1 VGDWYTVGLALGVG
15 LGLGVILAAVLG
27 ANVVGLVVSAIA
39 GAAAGAL
46 VGIAVGDSTETV
58 AGGIGGLLGAMSA
71 AVLVLGARRRG
82 ATRFG
87 LAALLGVGGIIVA
100 VVALVPALGYLEA
113 VLLPV
118 AAARMRTRQATRF
131 AGLRTLAK

>member
-1 VGDWYTVGLALGVG
+1 MGAWYTVGLALGVG
-15 LGLGVILAAVLG
+15 LGLGVILVALLG
-27 ANVVGLVVSAIA
+27 ANALGLAVAAIGGAFAGAVVGLVV
-39 GAAAGAL
+39 
-46 VGIAVGDSTETV
+46 GDSAETI
-58 AGGIGGLLGAMSA
+58 AGGIGGLLGAASA

-87 LAALLGVGGIIVA
+87 LAALLGVGGILVA
-100 VVALVPALGYLEA
+100 ILSLIPILGYLEA

-118 AAARMRTRQATRF
+118 AAARMRTRQAPRF